1 MLRRQRKG
9 DWQMLNEIIATALL
23 IVLAW
28 FAAGSVEL
36 AEERTERKRV
46 EKLLKKKYSKVY

>member
-1 MLRRQRKG
+1 
-9 DWQMLNEIIATALL
+9 MLNEIIATALL

-36 AEERTERKRV
+36 AEERTERKRI